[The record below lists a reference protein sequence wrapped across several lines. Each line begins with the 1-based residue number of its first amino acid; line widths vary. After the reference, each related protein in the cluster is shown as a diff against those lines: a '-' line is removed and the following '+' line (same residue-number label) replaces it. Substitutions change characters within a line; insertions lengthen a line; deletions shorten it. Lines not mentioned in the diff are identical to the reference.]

1 MSLLVL
7 QFFSRFP
14 SSLSQFQPTFV
25 SFVGFHFSVLL
36 FQGHVAS
43 QYLTFMLLS
52 CRNYY
57 CP

>member
-14 SSLSQFQPTFV
+14 SSLSQFQPIFV
-25 SFVGFHFSVLL
+25 SFVGFHSSVLL
-36 FQGHVAS
+36 FQGHVS
-43 QYLTFMLLS
+43 CQYLTFMLL
-52 CRNYY
+52 CYGNYY